1 MEEEK
6 RRLEEQLLCIDRK
19 KQVQGQEST
28 YAHNVAQKYR
38 LEQEHSHLIDQ
49 EIKNLKM
56 EPKSTDSL
64 PATPRHQ
71 RLQKH

>member
-49 EIKNLKM
+49 EIKNLK
-56 EPKSTDSL
+56 SL
-64 PATPRHQ
+64 LKK
-71 RLQKH
+71 LQHILVNQK